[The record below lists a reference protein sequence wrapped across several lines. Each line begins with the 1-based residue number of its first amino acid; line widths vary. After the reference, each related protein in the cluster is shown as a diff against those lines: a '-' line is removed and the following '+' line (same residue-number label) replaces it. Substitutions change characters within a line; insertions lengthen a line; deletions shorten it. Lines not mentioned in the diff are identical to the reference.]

1 MKCKKTHFIR
11 SGNENDRKTEM
22 TFNASKPDFVL
33 FCEKQ
38 QVGAMEG
45 SLDSINTF
53 KIFEEFRDKKHSIIF
68 LELLEEKAKK
78 AGLKQII
85 TTSVSPDKMNSAL
98 KNRGFKLGKDNQ
110 HYKIL

>member
-11 SGNENDRKTEM
+11 SGNGEDKQTGM

-33 FCEKQ
+33 FCEEQ

-45 SLDSINTF
+45 SLDFINTF

-78 AGLKQII
+78 AGVKQII

-98 KNRGFKLGKDNQ
+98 KNRGFKLGKDNL

>member
-1 MKCKKTHFIR
+1 MKCKKIHCIR
-11 SGNENDRKTEM
+11 SGNGDDKQTGM

-33 FCEKQ
+33 FCEEQ

-45 SLDSINTF
+45 SLDFINTF

-68 LELLEEKAKK
+68 LELLEDKAKK

-98 KNRGFKLGKDNQ
+98 KNRGFKLGKDNR

>member
-11 SGNENDRKTEM
+11 SGNGEDRQTGM

-45 SLDSINTF
+45 SLDVINTF
-53 KIFEEFRDKKHSIIF
+53 KIFEEFRDKKHSSIF
-68 LELLEEKAKK
+68 LELLEDKAKK
-78 AGLKQII
+78 AKVKQII